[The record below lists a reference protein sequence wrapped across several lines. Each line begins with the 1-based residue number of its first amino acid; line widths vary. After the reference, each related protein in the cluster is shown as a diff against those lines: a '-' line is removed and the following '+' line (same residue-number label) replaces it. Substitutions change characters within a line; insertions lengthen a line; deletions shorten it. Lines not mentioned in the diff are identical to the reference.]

1 MPSVIAAVLD
11 VCVLFPAS
19 LRDTLLR
26 AGQRDMYRM
35 TWTDMILE
43 EMRRNLVKN
52 GKMNDAQSQRLVRII
67 QTTFPRAQ
75 VIEEYASLIDTMTN
89 HPKDRHVL
97 AAAVA
102 TDAQVIVT
110 FNLRD
115 FPQTA
120 LAPFAIEA
128 QSPDSFLCHL
138 LSQDQTGMLAVI
150 TEQAQALRNPSLT
163 VTEVLS
169 ALAVHIPE
177 FAQRIRPSLLNA

>member
-1 MPSVIAAVLD
+1 MLQRGVILD
-11 VCVLFPAS
+11 ACVLFPAS
-19 LRDTLLR
+19 LRDTLLW
-26 AGQRDMYRM
+26 AGQRDMYQM
-35 TWTDMILE
+35 LWTDMILE

-52 GKMNDAQSQRLVRII
+52 GKMNDAQSQRLVRVI

-75 VIEEYASLIDTMTN
+75 VMEEYVSRIDTMTN

-97 AAAVA
+97 AAAVVA
-102 TDAQVIVT
+102 EAQVIVT

-138 LSQDQTGMLAVI
+138 LSQDQEGMLTVI
-150 TEQAQALRNPSLT
+150 TAQAQALRKPSLT
-163 VTEVLS
+163 VGEVLTS
-169 ALAVHIPE
+169 LAMHIPD
-177 FAQRIRPSLLNA
+177 FVQRIRPLLLDV